1 MFGLDQLIVAL
12 GHGGSPLVVLAVA
25 LLLGLRHASDPDHL
39 VAVST
44 LVATEPE
51 RPVRRAGRLGLAWG
65 LGHAATL
72 VALGVPI
79 VLADRYLP
87 DVVQRAAEAL
97 VGVVIVALAVRLLRR
112 WHEGRFHAHEHRH
125 AGTVHRHLHGHPDW
139 HAGQIAHEHDHVAA
153 RTGPQAFG
161 VGVVHGIGGSAGIGL
176 LLLASIPDRTDAL
189 LALLLFAA
197 ATAASMSVLSVCA
210 GFLLARPPVRRR
222 FPSLVP
228 LLGTSAAAFGVWYA
242 VGALGP

>member
-44 LVATEPE
+44 LVATEPAS
-51 RPVRRAGRLGLAWG
+51 PVRRASRLGLAWG
-65 LGHAATL
+65 LGHATTL

-79 VLADRYLP
+79 VLADRYVP

-97 VGVVIVALAVRLLRR
+97 VGVVIVALAVRLLQR
-112 WHEGRFHAHEHRH
+112 WHAGRFHAHEHRH
-125 AGTVHRHLHGHPDW
+125 AGVVHRHLHGH
-139 HAGQIAHEHDHVAA
+139 AERLAHEHDHVAP

-161 VGVVHGIGGSAGIGL
+161 IGLVHGIGGSAGIGL

-197 ATAASMSVLSVCA
+197 ATAASMSLLSLGA
-210 GFLLARPPVRRR
+210 GYLLARPPVRRR

-228 LLGTSAAAFGVWYA
+228 VLGTCAAAFGVWYA
-242 VGALGP
+242 VGAVVT

>member
-44 LVATEPE
+44 LVATEPAS
-51 RPVRRAGRLGLAWG
+51 PVRRASRLGLAWG
-65 LGHAATL
+65 LGHATTL

-79 VLADRYLP
+79 VLADRYVP

-112 WHEGRFHAHEHRH
+112 WHAGRFHAHEHRH
-125 AGTVHRHLHGHPDW
+125 AGVVHRHLHGH
-139 HAGQIAHEHDHVAA
+139 AERLAHEHDHVAP

-161 VGVVHGIGGSAGIGL
+161 IGLVHGIGGSAGIGL

-197 ATAASMSVLSVCA
+197 ATAASMSLLSLGA
-210 GFLLARPPVRRR
+210 GYLLARPPVRRR

-228 LLGTSAAAFGVWYA
+228 VLGTCAAAFGVWYA
-242 VGALGP
+242 VGAVVT